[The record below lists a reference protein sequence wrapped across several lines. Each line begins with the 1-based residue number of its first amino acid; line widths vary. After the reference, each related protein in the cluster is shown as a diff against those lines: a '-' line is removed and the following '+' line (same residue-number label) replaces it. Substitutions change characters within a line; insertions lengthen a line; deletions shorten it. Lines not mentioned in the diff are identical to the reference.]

1 MTAVAL
7 GLPGAVSGPVE
18 STWRQWAPTSG
29 RRPPAISCREKG
41 QIRPPGSPRPR
52 MRPRHWPQL
61 LASPLHPTPTPEQS
75 LIADIQDK
83 VSSISRSFAAGLIQ
97 SVEVNLPENRLI
109 VNLGENW
116 YGLLNEQQDDISQ
129 SIFEQVQQ
137 LDFKTLQLRDPE
149 GVVVARNPVVGNNM
163 VILHRSRSAEAEL
176 LMS

>member
-1 MTAVAL
+1 M
-7 GLPGAVSGPVE
+7 
-18 STWRQWAPTSG
+18 
-29 RRPPAISCREKG
+29 
-41 QIRPPGSPRPR
+41 
-52 MRPRHWPQL
+52 
-61 LASPLHPTPTPEQS
+61 
-75 LIADIQDK
+75 
-83 VSSISRSFAAGLIQ
+83 SSISRSFAAGLIQ

-163 VILHRSRSAEAEL
+163 VILHRAARSAEAEL
-176 LMS
+176 FNVGTLNWKFQLP

>member
-7 GLPGAVSGPVE
+7 GLLVLFLALWNPLGGSGPQPVAE
-18 STWRQWAPTSG
+18 DPQPSPAEKRPDQAPRVTPPEDETPALAPAPGLTS
-29 RRPPAISCREKG
+29 PPD
-41 QIRPPGSPRPR
+41 
-52 MRPRHWPQL
+52 
-61 LASPLHPTPTPEQS
+61 TTPEQS